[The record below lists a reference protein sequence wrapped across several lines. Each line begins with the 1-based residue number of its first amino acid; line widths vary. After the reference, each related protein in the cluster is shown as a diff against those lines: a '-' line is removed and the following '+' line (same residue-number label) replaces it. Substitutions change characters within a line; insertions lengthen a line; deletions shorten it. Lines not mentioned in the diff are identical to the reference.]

1 LVSWGLRAL
10 LSGLSSFVPPG
21 AASLSA
27 SIPSQSLSVQDADV
41 DIFNATALELL
52 VEDYKARHSISL
64 PQPARTLS
72 IDPSWPTSHP
82 SSTWRY
88 SRVLQRRQAQC
99 SSGTPVVC
107 DGASREG
114 PACNACSTCCP
125 DGAGG
130 FSCCQQGFKCCGG
143 SGNTPGLCCP
153 DNGEAC
159 GTGSCVQPPY
169 VPLWKSHVW
178 AC

>member
-1 LVSWGLRAL
+1 MVSWGLRAL
-10 LSGLSSFVPPG
+10 LSGLSSFVWPG

-27 SIPSQSLSVQDADV
+27 DTPSQSLLVQDADV
-41 DIFNATALELL
+41 DVFNATALGLL
-52 VEDYKARHSISL
+52 VEDYKSRHSISS

-72 IDPSWPTSHP
+72 IDPSWPTIP
-82 SSTWRY
+82 LANTRRY

-99 SSGTPVVC
+99 SATTPVVC
-107 DGASREG
+107 GGASGEG
-114 PACNACSTCCP
+114 PVCNACSTCCP
-125 DGAGG
+125 DGTGG
-130 FSCCQQGFKCCGG
+130 FSCCQEGFKCCGG

-169 VPLWKSHVW
+169 VLPRKVDFRRY
-178 AC
+178 